1 MTFKLNLIESAHAE
15 GESVP
20 VPAGTQ
26 APVAQTQAAGGVPA
40 GAPPPPSP
48 FGMLLPLVLM
58 FGVFY
63 FLMIRPQQRKMKK
76 QNEMLSALTSGD
88 EVVLSSGI
96 IGKVAGLTDKVV
108 TLEVAKDVK
117 VKVLKS
123 QVSQVVKGQVQELA

>member
-1 MTFKLNLIESAHAE
+1 
-15 GESVP
+15 
-20 VPAGTQ
+20 
-26 APVAQTQAAGGVPA
+26 
-40 GAPPPPSP
+40 
-48 FGMLLPLVLM
+48 M

-63 FLMIRPQQRKMKK
+63 FLMIRPQQKKMKK